1 MSRGAKQLFL
11 EYFFTESLYKYYLGL
26 YNETIKLGECRGLG
40 WCMGAS
46 LDGCFM
52 YSAATTVK
60 VGKTMFSERLR
71 EARKAKHYSQA
82 EVSRLLGVTQQA
94 VGKWETGRS
103 TPDPQTVARL
113 AEILDTTADMLLGL
127 QSNADAH
134 GAVGQRAFSQYTQCP
149 IPVVGTVRAG
159 YDALA
164 FEEDYGTE
172 YASVKDP
179 QNYFYLVVKGDSM
192 EPRISDGDLALIHR
206 QNTLDNGD
214 LGVMVYGDGNGTL
227 KKYIQ
232 RVSLLPKRVR
242 NTVPPEAML
251 EGVLCYY
258 GGFDLDA
265 VRKMLGCTQDMA
277 SATVRCRVY
286 DWRQEHP
293 ALAAGMPP
301 KRPKP
306 KEGVKSMKMTIDKK
320 GLPAYAYARSR
331 YTNNIVRVVRGERA
345 LFGVVSQDCV
355 DALNNA
361 AGVTRAQ
368 AAAMYGGAMYG
379 WNSPMADPKNYSDT
393 GSYIGPEMENANGEE

>member
-1 MSRGAKQLFL
+1 
-11 EYFFTESLYKYYLGL
+11 
-26 YNETIKLGECRGLG
+26 
-40 WCMGAS
+40 
-46 LDGCFM
+46 
-52 YSAATTVK
+52 
-60 VGKTMFSERLR
+60 MFSERLR

-232 RVSLLPKRVR
+232 RGNAVVLHPFNPDYEDLIIRGEELTICTLPVR
-242 NTVPPEAML
+242 L
-251 EGVLCYY
+251 
-258 GGFDLDA
+258 
-265 VRKMLGCTQDMA
+265 
-277 SATVRCRVY
+277 
-286 DWRQEHP
+286 W
-293 ALAAGMPP
+293 
-301 KRPKP
+301 RPKP
-306 KEGVKSMKMTIDKK
+306 SGKK
-320 GLPAYAYARSR
+320 PQRVPTVMRMRPAD
-331 YTNNIVRVVRGERA
+331 N
-345 LFGVVSQDCV
+345 
-355 DALNNA
+355 
-361 AGVTRAQ
+361 
-368 AAAMYGGAMYG
+368 
-379 WNSPMADPKNYSDT
+379 
-393 GSYIGPEMENANGEE
+393 